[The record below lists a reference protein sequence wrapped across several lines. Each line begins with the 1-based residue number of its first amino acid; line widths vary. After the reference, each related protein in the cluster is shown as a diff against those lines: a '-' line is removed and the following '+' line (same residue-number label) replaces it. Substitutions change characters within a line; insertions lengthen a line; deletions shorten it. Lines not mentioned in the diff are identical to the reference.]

1 MRGHPR
7 ITAGIRVKDAERHAA
22 ECLSGLSEL
31 VDEIVILDDGSTDR
45 TVEICRQFPKVTHL
59 LSWPKSFF
67 HEGLDRNA
75 VLAMAKDTRPDWILI
90 LDIDEVFEERARE
103 VLPQLVADPDVAIW
117 GFHMYHFWRGRT
129 HYRVDGKWGEDTFQR
144 VHLRLLRN
152 QPGIYFPVQ
161 QSHGTVIMGVEGRMA
176 QSDLRVRHLGY
187 CDPEEARFKYDR
199 YLTLQDGHD
208 YSHLVDETGLVLEE
222 WVEHLAGGASP

>member
-1 MRGHPR
+1 MRGRPC
-7 ITAGIRVKDAERHAA
+7 ITAAIRVKDAEHHVAK
-22 ECLSGLSEL
+22 CLSSLSDL
-31 VDEIVILDDGSTDR
+31 VDEIVVLDDGSTDR
-45 TVEICRQFPKVTHL
+45 TVELCRQFPRVAHL

-67 HEGLDRNA
+67 HEGLDRNV

-103 VLPQLVADPDVAIW
+103 VFPQLVADPEVAIW
-117 GFHMYHFWRGRT
+117 GFSMCHFWRGRT

-144 VHLRLLRN
+144 AHLRLFRN

-161 QSHGTVIMGVEGRMA
+161 QAHGTVSMGVEGRA
-176 QSDLRVRHLGY
+176 APSGLRIRHHGYSD
-187 CDPEEARFKYDR
+187 PAEARFKYDR

-222 WVEHLAGGASP
+222 WAEQRADGVSS